1 MIDKSKELKSYIR
14 LVNDKLNF
22 VGIIGENEPVSID
35 YISPLGDDSGYTSL
49 ELLLLSLTSCIG
61 SALLTF
67 LRKMKKTISACE
79 IHATGIRKQEHPTG
93 FKQILVEINLKSPE
107 VSEEDMVKVLKLAED
122 SYCPVW
128 SMLKGNVEVEV
139 TFEVE
144 RN

>member
-1 MIDKSKELKSYIR
+1 MIDKSKELKSHIR
-14 LVNDKLNF
+14 LVNDKLKF

-49 ELLLLSLTSCIG
+49 ELLLLSLTSCMG

-67 LRKMKKTISACE
+67 LRKMKKTISTCE
-79 IHATGIRKQEHPTG
+79 IHATGIRRQEHPTG
-93 FKQILVEINLKSPE
+93 FKQILVEIHLKSPE
-107 VSEEDMVKVLKLAED
+107 VSEEDMIKVLKLAED

-128 SMLKGNVEVEV
+128 SILKGNVEIEV
-139 TFEVE
+139 KFMIE